1 MPWGDHFTCFQS
13 QPLLVFWVVLEVR
26 FFWAYCAQNIC
37 VYCTV
42 WSAMMLFCYRCCR
55 KWRTVNSGVWMLPNK
70 QFHKIICILV
80 NVYVYIGICIVGQ
93 YWLVVCLCMTRFAW
107 ESRSAFHLYL
117 LILLAKQGWRAT
129 HWEVQSAKLMPS
141 TLRQCMCMCVCVCT
155 RTKRLL
161 DLAASCIP
169 HLNCFNCSQS
179 TNAGT

>member
-1 MPWGDHFTCFQS
+1 
-13 QPLLVFWVVLEVR
+13 
-26 FFWAYCAQNIC
+26 
-37 VYCTV
+37 
-42 WSAMMLFCYRCCR
+42 
-55 KWRTVNSGVWMLPNK
+55 MLPNK

-80 NVYVYIGICIVGQ
+80 NVYVYIGIYIA
-93 YWLVVCLCMTRFAW
+93 VVCLCMTGFAR

-161 DLAASCIP
+161 DLAASYIP

-179 TNAGT
+179 TNAGTQQRSVQSKFIQFLTCTESNRIYVWACSESRVIC